1 MIAIIVAVAENGVIG
16 GENRLLWHISEDLKH
31 FKAVTTGH
39 PVVMG
44 RKPMSRWDVR
54 CRGGATWSSRGRI
67 FDRRVRRGAFARR
80 GAGAFPPG
88 REGLRHRGAQ
98 IYAQA
103 LPLCD
108 EFYLTRVFHAYQGD
122 TCFRGGMNGSGKL
135 LTASRLLRERSSL
148 TPLRSNI
155 TDGENRYFYYCTIP
169 GEWITLL
176 LRSYLFVWVSIS
188 IC

>member
-44 RKPMSRWDVR
+44 RKTYESL
-54 CRGGATWSSRGRI
+54 GR
-67 FDRRVRRGAFARR
+67 
-80 GAGAFPPG
+80 PLPG
-88 REGLRHRGAQ
+88 RRNVVVTRQNISIEGCDVVHSLDEALALFRPEEKVFVIGGAQ

-108 EFYLTRVFHAYQGD
+108 EFYLTRDEREWEIIDSESFA
-122 TCFRGGMNGSGKL
+122 SGKEFPYPF
-135 LTASRLLRERSSL
+135 AFEHYRRRK
-148 TPLRSNI
+148 
-155 TDGENRYFYYCTIP
+155 
-169 GEWITLL
+169 
-176 LRSYLFVWVSIS
+176 
-188 IC
+188 